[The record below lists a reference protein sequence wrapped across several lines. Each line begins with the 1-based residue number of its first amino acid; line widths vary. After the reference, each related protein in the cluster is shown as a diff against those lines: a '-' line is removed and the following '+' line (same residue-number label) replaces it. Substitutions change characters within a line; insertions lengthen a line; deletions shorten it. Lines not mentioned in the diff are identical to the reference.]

1 MRQVYRAEL
10 DAVSDDL
17 AQMATMVGRS
27 MSRATRALMDADL
40 VLAEAVIEGD
50 QAVDTLAHEIDDRCY
65 QLAARQHPVATDL
78 RVVMSGVRISSSLE
92 RMGDLARHVAKQVRL
107 RYPRQVLTPEVRPTF
122 AAMGSLAEVM
132 VTKTGSVVAT
142 RNTGLAPDLKRL
154 DSEMNRL
161 HRELFTTVLDPRWEH
176 GVEAAIDI
184 TLLSRY
190 YERFA
195 DHSVTIARRVIHI
208 VTGEPYAAIRLGE
221 EPDPA
226 R

>member
-1 MRQVYRAEL
+1 M
-10 DAVSDDL
+10 
-17 AQMATMVGRS
+17 
-27 MSRATRALMDADL
+27 
-40 VLAEAVIEGD
+40 
-50 QAVDTLAHEIDDRCY
+50 
-65 QLAARQHPVATDL
+65 
-78 RVVMSGVRISSSLE
+78 
-92 RMGDLARHVAKQVRL
+92 
-107 RYPRQVLTPEVRPTF
+107 
-122 AAMGSLAEVM
+122 
-132 VTKTGSVVAT
+132 AT

-208 VTGEPYAAIRLGE
+208 VTGEPSAAIRLGE
-221 EPDPA
+221 EPDSA